1 MTKVHIVIPVYG
13 GIVQCADITASCSE
27 KKAQERLADWDKTL
41 GIVRDHEGRHEHPEH
56 DCHLVEVNI
65 LESPSGYNPDAQIG
79 NRPGGLKPFRAQF
92 VQHDG
97 EFEYDSELV
106 VWARTLEAAENKCR
120 RFMRQWW
127 GNGARPYRDLDGNID
142 ANRFEE
148 KDGYRI
154 VELGAV
160 TEMKTIN
167 DLISHIG
174 EI

>member
-1 MTKVHIVIPVYG
+1 M
-13 GIVQCADITASCSE
+13 S
-27 KKAQERLADWDKTL
+27 KK
-41 GIVRDHEGRHEHPEH
+41 
-56 DCHLVEVNI
+56 
-65 LESPSGYNPDAQIG
+65 SGYNPDAQIG

-92 VQHDG
+92 IQHDG